1 MMPRLL
7 ALALLAGLPAA
18 SAVDGPA
25 ANLPRSSPEAQGI
38 PSSAL
43 LAFVDAA
50 EAKIDALHSF
60 MVVRH
65 GYVVAEGW
73 WSPYQK
79 DDPHMLFSLSKSFT
93 STGIG
98 LAAAEGRLTIDDP
111 FKFADDRLVLDREY
125 NVALGDAPTRRPLLV
140 GQAEGSRLGRFDAD
154 HEGRV
159 GEIDDRTTLR
169 GRKAGRDRLGC
180 RTELPSGQRRLEEL
194 DAVRQTDC
202 HERVLPHAKVAVGAR
217 EPVGARLQL
226 CPRNSLLSAC
236 NRGTARIGLREPSD
250 QNAEGR
256 WGAHWPTRSSWNWT
270 SRIFL
275 DSSV

>member
-7 ALALLAGLPAA
+7 ALALLAGLPVA

-38 PSSAL
+38 SSSAL
-43 LAFVDAA
+43 LAFVNAA

-98 LAAAEGRLTIDDP
+98 LAAAEGRLPIDDP

-154 HEGRV
+154 HVLWPDGTMLGISDQSINEGRSTIFTV
-159 GEIDDRTTLR
+159 PTGGGGPEINLTNLKGLDDGPEYSPDGKYIYFNSARSGTMQIWR
-169 GRKAGRDRLGC
+169 MKPDGRD
-180 RTELPSGQRRLEEL
+180 P
-194 DAVRQTDC
+194 
-202 HERVLPHAKVAVGAR
+202 
-217 EPVGARLQL
+217 EPVT
-226 CPRNSLLSAC
+226 NDEY
-236 NRGTARIGLREPSD
+236 N
-250 QNAEGR
+250 
-256 WGAHWPTRSSWNWT
+256 NWFPHV
-270 SRIFL
+270 SPDGQWIAFI
-275 DSSV
+275 SFP